1 MVNTKH
7 IIILNN
13 PTKQEI
19 VTAFSKI
26 SYLIMVLKIAPR
38 GYRELVQRMIRIRL
52 FGDLVLFPERV
63 YDQCLTV
70 HPKVSF
76 LSFVLFFSSLKDP
89 CSIIS
94 EFCLS
99 RYSFDVCY
107 SLYICVCVY
116 IYITHT
122 VTIHI
127 LDVADIHIALY
138 TSAPSKNINNFL
150 VFFIISGYLMNLNYN
165 L

>member
-1 MVNTKH
+1 MRHVDIENLFRGWSESDCLG
-7 IIILNN
+7 IW
-13 PTKQEI
+13 
-19 VTAFSKI
+19 
-26 SYLIMVLKIAPR
+26 SYSR
-38 GYRELVQRMIRIRL
+38 SGYMTSVWLS
-52 FGDLVLFPERV
+52 
-63 YDQCLTV
+63 V

-107 SLYICVCVY
+107 SLYICVCI

-138 TSAPSKNINNFL
+138 TSATSKNINNFL